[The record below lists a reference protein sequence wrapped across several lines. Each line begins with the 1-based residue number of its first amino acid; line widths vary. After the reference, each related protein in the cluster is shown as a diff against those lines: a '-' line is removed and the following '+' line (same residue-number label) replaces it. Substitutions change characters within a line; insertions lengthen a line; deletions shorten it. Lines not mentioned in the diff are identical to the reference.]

1 MRVRLDKAKCAGHAQ
16 CYAVDARRFPIDE
29 MGYSTVTVFDVQPG
43 TRRQLAAASPL
54 VLNVP
59 YF

>member
-1 MRVRLDKAKCAGHAQ
+1 
-16 CYAVDARRFPIDE
+16 